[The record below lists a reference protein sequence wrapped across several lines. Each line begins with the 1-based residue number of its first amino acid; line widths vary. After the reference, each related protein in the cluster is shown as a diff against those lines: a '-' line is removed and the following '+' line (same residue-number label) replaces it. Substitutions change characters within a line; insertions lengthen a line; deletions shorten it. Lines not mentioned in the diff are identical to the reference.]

1 MLWWSIWVV
10 HEFWVVYL
18 RVVHGLGVSLLSTI
32 NQKDYKQRMID
43 LISFHHKV
51 FDVLNLHLKIN
62 IKLMTV
68 YFPGLLIF
76 CDVVISHN

>member
-10 HEFWVVYL
+10 HEFWVVYQGSPWTGSQSF
-18 RVVHGLGVSLLSTI
+18 VNHQSKGL
-32 NQKDYKQRMID
+32 YKQRMID

-62 IKLMTV
+62 IKLMYTLQG
-68 YFPGLLIF
+68 F
-76 CDVVISHN
+76 